1 MKPLNILHV
10 LLTLKETSAA
20 YNQHSLPVSDKHHIA
35 ICTYFKARLNVAK
48 AITLFEG
55 DDSLRGFLRALQ
67 TALAAKD
74 YDIIHAHSPH
84 VGFLVVI
91 ANVFMPEKFMPRTVY
106 TVHSSYQNYKL
117 RNKLLL
123 IPVFA
128 FFRRVVCCSRA
139 SFESYPG
146 FYKWLAGDRL
156 CFIPNGLDIDRVDRV
171 SEKSLQYSPNGHYTV
186 ASVGRLIPVKNPLS
200 VLRAF
205 QQSADQASRLVFIG
219 EGRLRDLLVQEI
231 KTRELEEHVALT
243 GLIPRNN
250 VYENLRKADVV
261 VSASRVEG
269 LPIAVIE
276 AMACRCPVILSD
288 IAPHREIAGGADFIP
303 LIPPDDVAGFAREI
317 QRYKQMPTA
326 ARAEIGAKCRKL
338 VEERFGLAAM
348 HKRYEEVYAQVIG
361 SN

>member
-10 LLTLKETSAA
+10 LLTLKETSAP

-55 DDSLRGFLRALQ
+55 DDSLRGFLRALK

-84 VGFLVVI
+84 VGFLFVI
-91 ANVFMPEKFMPRTVY
+91 ANVFMPGQFMPRTVY
-106 TVHSSYQNYKL
+106 TVHNSYQNYKL
-117 RNKLLL
+117 RNKLLM

-128 FFRRVVCCSRA
+128 FFRRVVCCSQA
-139 SFESYPG
+139 CFESYPG
-146 FYKWLAGDRL
+146 FYKWLAGNRL
-156 CFIPNGLDIDRVDRV
+156 CFVPNGLDIDRVDRV
-171 SEKSLQYSPNGHYTV
+171 LEKPLGYSPNGHYTV
-186 ASVGRLIPVKNPLS
+186 ASVGRLIPIKNPLS
-200 VLRAF
+200 VLSAF
-205 QQSADQASRLVFIG
+205 QQSADRSSRLVFIG
-219 EGRLRDLLVQEI
+219 DGHLRDLMVKEIETHDLQEQV
-231 KTRELEEHVALT
+231 TLT
-243 GLIPRNN
+243 GLIPRNR

-261 VSASRVEG
+261 VSASRGEG

-303 LIPPDDVAGFAREI
+303 LVPPDDVAGLAQEV
-317 QRYKQMPTA
+317 QRYKQMAAA
-326 ARAEIGAKCRKL
+326 ARAEIGEKCRKL
-338 VEERFGLAAM
+338 VEERFSLAAM
-348 HKRYEEVYAQVIG
+348 HRRYEEVYARVIG